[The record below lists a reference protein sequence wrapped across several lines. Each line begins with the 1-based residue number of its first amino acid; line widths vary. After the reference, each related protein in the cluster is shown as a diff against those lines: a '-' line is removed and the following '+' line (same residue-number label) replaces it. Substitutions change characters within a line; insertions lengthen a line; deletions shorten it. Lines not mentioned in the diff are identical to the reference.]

1 MDEFKGYSN
10 SDMRIW
16 SMDFDFYKSGSL
28 YHIEF
33 CRNYYLMWGGAVLLM
48 EYMENKERFFRG
60 NIWNLL
66 YWEEVIFFVVFLLWT
81 YMAGFHPAASWN

>member
-1 MDEFKGYSN
+1 MDVFKGYSN

-33 CRNYYLMWGGAVLLM
+33 YRNYYLMWGGAVLLM

-60 NIWNLL
+60 NIWNLF
-66 YWEEVIFFVVFLLWT
+66 I
-81 YMAGFHPAASWN
+81 GKK